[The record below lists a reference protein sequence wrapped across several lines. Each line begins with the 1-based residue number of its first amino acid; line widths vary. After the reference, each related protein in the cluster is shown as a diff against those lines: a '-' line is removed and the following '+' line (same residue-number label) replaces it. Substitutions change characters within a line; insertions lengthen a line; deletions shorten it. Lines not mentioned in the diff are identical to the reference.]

1 MENKEIVTYI
11 AAIVAVI
18 GAIVLILGALA
29 YFSIWSLSY
38 VVGNEVAAMI
48 IGLVLLI
55 IGAVGIWYAKE
66 KM

>member
-1 MENKEIVTYI
+1 METKEIVTYV

-29 YFSIWSLSY
+29 YFDIWSLSY
-38 VVGNEVAAMI
+38 IVGREVMAMVG
-48 IGLVLLI
+48 GLVLLI
-55 IGAVGIWYAKE
+55 IGAVGAWYAKA